1 MASIKIAGTVNDS
14 IVDGEGYRYTI
25 FVQGCP
31 HHCIGCH
38 NPQTHD
44 FSGGSDSDTE
54 NLFKEIKANPLLSGV
69 TFSGGEPFCQPK
81 PLAELAKKVKDYGLD
96 VWVYSGYTL
105 DQLEAMHNEDVNA
118 LLNLTDVL
126 IDGRF
131 VLEERDLTL
140 TFRGSR
146 NQRVIDMNLTRQE
159 GHIVEKEF

>member
-14 IVDGEGYRYTI
+14 IVDGEGYRYAI

-44 FSGGSDSDTE
+44 FTGGTETDTTI
-54 NLFKEIKANPLLSGV
+54 LLKEIKANPLLSGV

-81 PLAELAKKVKDYGLD
+81 PLAELAKQVKADGLD
-96 VWVYSGYTL
+96 IWVYSGYTL

-118 LLNLTDVL
+118 LLDLTDVL

-159 GHIVEKEF
+159 GHIVEKEL